1 LHHLVIDEWGRR
13 DSLLHRRDA
22 RVKLVVLVAF
32 LVWLGTARP
41 IRAEALAGYGTI
53 LITAALASR
62 LPLAPL
68 LWRSALVLPFAAT
81 FAALSWLAG
90 DAERAMALL
99 VKSSF
104 SGMAVLLV
112 VATTPMPVLLAAV
125 ESLGAP
131 RMLVMVVQFLYR
143 YLFVLSAKAQHMW
156 MAAQCRGGLRR
167 GAAAGAVAVL
177 FASSHARAEGIHR
190 AMLARGFSGHVA
202 LLHPEAVRLGEVA
215 LGALVIALLVAGRL
229 LWRL

>member
-41 IRAEALAGYGTI
+41 ISLEALAGYGTI
-53 LITAALASR
+53 LGTAALASR

-68 LWRSALVLPFAAT
+68 LMRSALVLPFAAT

-90 DAERAMALL
+90 DSERAIALL
-99 VKSSF
+99 IKSSF
-104 SGMAVLLV
+104 SGLAVLLV

-143 YLFVLSAKAQHMW
+143 YLFVLSEKAQHMW
-156 MAAQCRGGLRR
+156 MAAQCRGGLRWE
-167 GAAAGAVAVL
+167 AAAGAMAVL
-177 FASSHARAEGIHR
+177 FGSSQARAEGIHR
-190 AMLARGFSGHVA
+190 AMLARGFAGHVA
-202 LLHPEAVRLGEVA
+202 LLHAEPVRSVEIL
-215 LGALVIALLVAGRL
+215 LGALAIVLLVAGRL

>member
-1 LHHLVIDEWGRR
+1 M
-13 DSLLHRRDA
+13 LHRRDA
-22 RVKLVVLVAF
+22 RVKLVVLVVF

-41 IRAEALAGYGTI
+41 ITMEALAGYGTI
-53 LITAALASR
+53 LIASALLSR
-62 LPLAPL
+62 LPLPAL
-68 LWRSALVLPFAAT
+68 VWRSALVLPFAAT

-90 DAERAMALL
+90 DSQRAIALL
-99 VKSSF
+99 IKSSF
-104 SGMAVLLV
+104 SGLAVLLV

-143 YLFVLSAKAQHMW
+143 YLFVLSEKAQHMW

-167 GAAAGAVAVL
+167 ETAAGAVAVL
-177 FASSHARAEGIHR
+177 FGSSHARAEGIHR
-190 AMLARGFSGHVA
+190 AMLARGFAGHVA
-202 LLHPEAVRLGEVA
+202 LLHPEPVRVREILWGAAAVA
-215 LGALVIALLVAGRL
+215 LLGAGRL